1 MTDKQHGKGRRGF
14 TGGVRSRG
22 GRVAAAG
29 SAVGAFLTFGMSPLA
44 AAPVAQADELDW
56 VVDLLGADLAGA
68 FGDLSQASSWET
80 LFDQGAW

>member
-1 MTDKQHGKGRRGF
+1 MAVGRNTSGNGQQGRR
-14 TGGVRSRG
+14 SRRLLG
-22 GRVAAAG
+22 AS
-29 SAVGAFLTFGMSPLA
+29 SAVGAFLTFGMAPLS